1 VGYNLA
7 EQYLPEMNLQE
18 LTDREL
24 VELCLQGNEDAWRE
38 FLRRY
43 HRLLAGVAAKTL
55 RRYFP
60 NSPQM
65 KEMVAEVAQDAILR
79 ICANNFRALRE
90 LEWRHDGALRG
101 LLQITAATAAHDFA
115 RKRRS
120 DKWNIDQEK
129 SLEEPGLV
137 IPEKESTEK
146 RGQQKILL
154 EQLVRCLEKLL
165 RGKPDATRDIA
176 MFLLYFGFKVTAADL
191 ARLYRMNIR
200 KVENTVARLGRLAR
214 GNCL

>member
-1 VGYNLA
+1 
-7 EQYLPEMNLQE
+7 MNWQE

-24 VELCLQGNEDAWRE
+24 VALCLQSNEDAWRDL
-38 FLRRY
+38 LRRY

-65 KEMVAEVAQDAILR
+65 KEMVAEIVQDAILR

-115 RKRRS
+115 RKRFS
-120 DKWNIDQEK
+120 EKWNIGQEK

-137 IPEKESTEK
+137 IPEESPEK
-146 RGQQKILL
+146 PMHQKIFL
-154 EQLVRCLEKLL
+154 EQLTRCLEKLL
-165 RGKPDATRDIA
+165 PGGPDSTRDIA

-191 ARLYRMNIR
+191 ARLYKLNVR
-200 KVENTVARLGRLAR
+200 KVENTVARLAQLAR
-214 GNCL
+214 KKCL